1 MPHNCW
7 LMAAMAHWFS
17 YFIEISR
24 GYLLDSQSRARHN
37 YENII
42 WRLMPGRNRGEP
54 AKVKALLEEGTL
66 NPTPEKVH
74 DRKFQENEF
83 FDSRDLVQV
92 KYEMLRRVSMDRAS
106 VTHATEEY
114 GVSRPTYYQSKVSFE
129 KGGIA
134 GLVPRKRGPR
144 GPHKLQGEALQ
155 FVEQQLVAGE
165 PVRARELAKLIRQT
179 FGLNIHPRTIE
190 RAAAGKK
197 TPR

>member
-1 MPHNCW
+1 MISEKYH
-7 LMAAMAHWFS
+7 LF
-17 YFIEISR
+17 FITVREAR
-24 GYLLDSQSRARHN
+24 VCLLDSYPQLRHN
-37 YENII
+37 YKNIK

-66 NPTPEKVH
+66 NPTPEKVR

-92 KYEMLRRVSMDRAS
+92 KYEMLRRVSIDSAS

-114 GVSRPTYYQSKVSFE
+114 GVSRPTYYQSKATFE

-144 GPHKLQGEALQ
+144 GPHKLQGEAFQ

-165 PVRARELAKLIRQT
+165 PVRARELAKLLRQT